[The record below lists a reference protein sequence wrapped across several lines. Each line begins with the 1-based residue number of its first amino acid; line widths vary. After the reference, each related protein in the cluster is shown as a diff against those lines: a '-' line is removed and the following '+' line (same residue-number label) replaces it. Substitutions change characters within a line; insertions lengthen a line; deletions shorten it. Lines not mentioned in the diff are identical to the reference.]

1 MERLWDRSMGQLI
14 FKGWSVSSGYE
25 HVWKKLFRKHLAG
38 RRLSIEKRQ
47 IGCLWHSKSA
57 QETAPVS
64 FSLSFFSFCPC
75 SIQIKAG

>member
-1 MERLWDRSMGQLI
+1 MEWLWDRSMGELI

-38 RRLSIEKRQ
+38 RRLSIEKRK
-47 IGCLWHSKSA
+47 IGCLWHSKCSGDS
-57 QETAPVS
+57 PCI
-64 FSLSFFSFCPC
+64 FLSLFFSFCPC